1 MASPLDAAQRGCSEC
16 TWLQAL
22 SHSKNDRIQNLVHGK
37 HICIKAEDCVV
48 CSVIVVS
55 RTQLVVLSG
64 EEGGGGAIGVGEVIL
79 GNVFIFILFL

>member
-1 MASPLDAAQRGCSEC
+1 MFRVYLASG
-16 TWLQAL
+16 QAL
-22 SHSKNDRIQNLVHGK
+22 SHSKNDKIQNLVHGK

-55 RTQLVVLSG
+55 RTQLVVLFG
-64 EEGGGGAIGVGEVIL
+64 EGGGGAIGVGEVIL

>member
-22 SHSKNDRIQNLVHGK
+22 SHSKNDQIQNLVHGK
-37 HICIKAEDCVV
+37 HICVKAEDCVV

-64 EEGGGGAIGVGEVIL
+64 EGGGAQL
-79 GNVFIFILFL
+79 GLER